1 MSEPQPAQRLACL
14 IVARNLGDAVI
25 QSCFLEALAARGY
38 AREYLVWTRPQV
50 AFLFRDIVNCEVV
63 CSQFPVGTT
72 KQFGGLEVG
81 RFLRAAW
88 QIRRRRPSVTLDLI
102 GDFRERFFAR
112 LAGSPRHLH
121 IGWARGHPF
130 ARIIRNPL
138 GPGRPVV
145 TVPVNRLNVYEAH
158 ELMLDA
164 LMPSPAAGGPNP
176 SAPMPVERRLRVGL
190 HPFASQ
196 KCKLW
201 PMESWRRLVRELL
214 DRGAEVVVFGAPT
227 ERQSM
232 LELLGGELRERVI
245 LVAESLESFARHT
258 ATLDV
263 MIGLDSFSVH
273 MARRQGV
280 RSITINAGNPP
291 GLWSVPAP
299 LGRTLASS
307 GGCPHYPCFN
317 VPKCVGRTNEYAC
330 VKSISV
336 GQVLSA
342 IDS

>member
-1 MSEPQPAQRLACL
+1 MSDPQPAQRLACL
-14 IVARNLGDAVI
+14 IVGRNLGDAAI
-25 QSCFLEALAARGY
+25 QSCFLKALAARGY
-38 AREYLVWTRPQV
+38 ARKYLVWTRPQV
-50 AFLFRDIVNCEVV
+50 AFLFRDIADCEVV

-72 KQFGGLEVG
+72 KQFGRLEVG

-88 QIRRRRPSVTLDLI
+88 KIRRRRPSVTLDLI

-112 LAGSPRHLH
+112 LTGSPQHLH
-121 IGWARGHPF
+121 IGWAAGHPF
-130 ARIIRNPL
+130 ARIIRNHF
-138 GPGRPVV
+138 GPGRPLV
-145 TVPVNRLNVYEAH
+145 TVPIDRFNVYEAH
-158 ELMLDA
+158 ELMLDSLTLPRTA
-164 LMPSPAAGGPNP
+164 GEPDRSAVAPARN
-176 SAPMPVERRLRVGL
+176 VWRVGL

-201 PMESWRRLVRELL
+201 PAESWRQLIRELL
-214 DRGAEVVVFGAPT
+214 NRGAEVVVFGAPA
-227 ERQSM
+227 ERQLM
-232 LELLGGELRERVI
+232 LELVGDLSERVTLI
-245 LVAESLESFARHT
+245 AESLESFARHT

-263 MIGLDSFSVH
+263 MIGLDSFSQH

-280 RSITINAGNPP
+280 RSVTINAGNPP

-317 VPKCVGRTNEYAC
+317 VPKCVGHAKEYVC

-336 GQVLSA
+336 SQVLKA
-342 IDS
+342 IDA

>member
-1 MSEPQPAQRLACL
+1 MSDPERVERLACL

-25 QSCFLEALAARGY
+25 QSHFLRALAARGY
-38 AREYLVWTRPQV
+38 ASQYLVWTRPQV
-50 AFLFRDIVNCEVV
+50 AFLFRDIEHCEVV
-63 CSQFPVGTT
+63 GSQFPVGTN

-88 QIRRRRPSVTLDLI
+88 RIRHRRPSVTLDLI
-102 GDFRERFFAR
+102 GDLRERCFAR
-112 LAGSPRHLH
+112 LVGSPRHLH
-121 IGWARGHPF
+121 IGWAAGHPF

-138 GPGRPVV
+138 GPGRPAV
-145 TVPVNRLNVYEAH
+145 TVPVNRANVYEAH

-164 LMPSPAAGGPNP
+164 LMPCPPAGGSNP
-176 SAPMPVERRLRVGL
+176 GTPVSVKSRLRVGL

-196 KCKLW
+196 QCKLW
-201 PMESWRRLVRELL
+201 PPESWRQLVRELL
-214 DRGAEVVVFGAPT
+214 DRGAEVVVFSAPV

-232 LELLGGELRERVI
+232 LELLGDLRERVT
-245 LVAESLESFARHT
+245 LVAESLESFARRT

-263 MIGLDSFSVH
+263 LIGLDSFSVH

-291 GLWSVPAP
+291 ELWAVPAP
-299 LGRTLASS
+299 LGRTLAGS

-317 VPKCVGRTNEYAC
+317 VPKCVGTTNEYAC

-336 GQVLSA
+336 DQVLQA